1 MPSTTRN
8 KPREANS
15 NASQLARGKRG
26 ESAELWRPNPEE
38 TPHSGP
44 EGVLVTRR
52 IITPEQLDEA
62 TRRRQENPRLS
73 IIETL
78 VATNVINEMQ
88 ALGATAEHCSL
99 PFQRLTA
106 AEVDVETFEL
116 LPLEYIKAKLA
127 IPIRRDENAVLVG
140 IADAVSVFLVE
151 DLKRRLKDHV
161 QLLVIPPKDILQV
174 IDELS
179 AGTIQHMD
187 EILTDVSEDDVEV
200 VKEEPEEAT
209 DLAKIASESPVIRY
223 VNYVIDSAV
232 KDGASDIHIEPKEG
246 RIRIRYR
253 VDGILY
259 DQKAPKRG
267 MHAAIISRLKIMANL
282 DIAERRHPQDGRIRV
297 TLHGNTLDLRVSTIP
312 IADGE
317 KCVIRIL
324 DTRSVLVG
332 LENLGMWN
340 ETLEAFR
347 RQILRPHGIVLV
359 TGPTGSG
366 KTTTMYSGLEV
377 INSDGVNI
385 CTVED
390 PIEYKLP
397 FANQVNVRDD
407 IGLTFAVM
415 LRSLLRQDP
424 DVIMVGEMRDEE
436 TARIAVQASLTGH
449 LVLSTLH
456 TNDAPS
462 SIMRLV
468 DIGIE
473 PYLISASVNA
483 ALAQRLLRR
492 ICENCKT
499 EVASP
504 KESEIA
510 YLESCSADI
519 DKLYEG
525 AGCENCHQTGYK
537 GRLGIFELME
547 IDDDIRRLISRN
559 SALTELRHATEEKQM
574 RSLRQD
580 GLLKVASGATTVEEL
595 MRVTET

>member
-1 MPSTTRN
+1 M
-8 KPREANS
+8 
-15 NASQLARGKRG
+15 LKRG
-26 ESAELWRPNPEE
+26 
-38 TPHSGP
+38 
-44 EGVLVTRR
+44 
-52 IITPEQLDEA
+52 IITPGQVDEA
-62 TRRRQENPRLS
+62 IKRRHENPRLN
-73 IIETL
+73 IIEAL
-78 VATNVINEMQ
+78 VTINVIDEAQ
-88 ALGATAEHCSL
+88 ALEAVAEYVNL
-99 PFQRLTA
+99 PFQRLTV
-106 AEVDVETFEL
+106 AEVAPEIFEL
-116 LPLEYIKAKLA
+116 LPVEYVKAKLV
-127 IPIRRDENAVLVG
+127 IPIRRDENTILVG
-140 IADAVSVFLVE
+140 ISDPVNIFLVE

-161 QLLVIPPKDILQV
+161 QLVVTPPKDILQV

-179 AGTIQHMD
+179 SGTIQHMD
-187 EILTDVSEDDVEV
+187 DILMDVSEHDVEV
-200 VKEEPEEAT
+200 IKEQTEEAT
-209 DLAKIASESPVIRY
+209 DLAKIANETPVIRY
-223 VNYVIDSAV
+223 VNYLIDLAV
-232 KDGASDIHIEPKEG
+232 RDGASDIHIEPKEG

-259 DQKAPKRG
+259 DQKAPKLG
-267 MHAAIISRLKIMANL
+267 MHAAIVSRLKIMANL

-297 TLHGNTLDLRVSTIP
+297 TVHGNTLDLRVSTIP
-312 IADGE
+312 ISDGE

-332 LENLGMWN
+332 LENLGMWS
-340 ETLEAFR
+340 EMLEVFR
-347 RQILRPHGIVLV
+347 RQILRPYGIVLV

-377 INSDGVNI
+377 INSDAVNI

-390 PIEYKLP
+390 PIEYKLS

-424 DVIMVGEMRDEE
+424 DVIMIGEMRDEE

-468 DIGIE
+468 DIGIQ

-483 ALAQRLLRR
+483 ALAQRLVRR

-499 EVASP
+499 EVTSP
-504 KESEIA
+504 KPSEVA
-510 YLESCSADI
+510 YLESCGADI
-519 DKLYEG
+519 GKLYQG
-525 AGCENCHQTGYK
+525 AGCEKCHQTGYK

-547 IDDDIRRLISRN
+547 LDDDIRQLISRN
-559 SALTELRHATEEKQM
+559 AGLVELRHATEEKQM

-580 GLLKVASGATTVEEL
+580 GLLKVAAGVTTVEEII
-595 MRVTET
+595 RVTET